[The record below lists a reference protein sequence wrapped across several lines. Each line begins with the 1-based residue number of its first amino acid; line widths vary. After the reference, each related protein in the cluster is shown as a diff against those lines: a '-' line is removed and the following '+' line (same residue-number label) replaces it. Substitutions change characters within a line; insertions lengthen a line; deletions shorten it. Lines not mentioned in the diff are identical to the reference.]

1 MTELNANSKEF
12 MEDQVSE
19 DTISIIEYEGND
31 PVILLEKELRKLPDI
46 RAARVV
52 AGYDGEISEVHI
64 VASPKKPTK
73 SLVRDIQ
80 SVAIATFGYDIDRR
94 RVSIVQI
101 DDADTQEFIFDKEFR
116 PRILTITSE
125 STGLRSTVK
134 VSLEHREQQALGFSE
149 GSIASASRHRL
160 VAQAT
165 LDALRQLEPMAQTLD
180 VDSALVVRVG
190 GVYVAVVTII
200 FVLPPEEQIISGS
213 SIVRQNNEADA
224 IARAVLDATNR
235 RMMMLVNKS

>member
-1 MTELNANSKEF
+1 
-12 MEDQVSE
+12 MEDQISKE
-19 DTISIIEYEGND
+19 SISIIEYEGND
-31 PVILLEKELRKLPDI
+31 PVLLLEKELRKLSEI

-52 AGYDGEISEVHI
+52 AGYDGEIAEVHV

-73 SLVRDIQ
+73 NIVRDIQ

-94 RVSIVQI
+94 RISVVQI
-101 DDADTQEFIFDKEFR
+101 DEADTNDFIFDREFR

-134 VSLEHREQQALGFSE
+134 VALEHGEQQALGFAE

-165 LDALRQLEPMAQTLD
+165 LDALRQLEPMAETLD

-190 GVYVAVVTII
+190 GVDVAVVTVI

-224 IARAVLDATNR
+224 IARAILDATNR
-235 RMMMLVNKS
+235 RMMMLVNKG

>member
-165 LDALRQLEPMAQTLD
+165 LD

-190 GVYVAVVTII
+190 GVDVAVVTII

-235 RMMMLVNKS
+235 RMMMLVNKN

>member
-1 MTELNANSKEF
+1 
-12 MEDQVSE
+12 MEDQIE
-19 DTISIIEYEGND
+19 QDKISIIEYEGND
-31 PVILLEKELRKLPDI
+31 PVLLLEKELRKLSDI

-52 AGYDGEISEVHI
+52 AGYDGEIAEVHV

-73 SLVRDIQ
+73 NLVRDIQ

-94 RVSIVQI
+94 RISVVQI
-101 DDADTQEFIFDKEFR
+101 DDADVNEFIFDKDFR
-116 PRILTITSE
+116 PRILTITTE

-134 VSLEHREQQALGFSE
+134 VALEHNDQQALGFSE

-160 VAQAT
+160 VGQAT
-165 LDALRQLEPMAQTLD
+165 LDALRQLEPMAETLD

-190 GVYVAVVTII
+190 GVDVAVVTVI

-224 IARAVLDATNR
+224 IAREILDATNR
-235 RMMMLVNKS
+235 RMMMLVNKN